1 MHDVSPY
8 YHRRYQELSLH
19 PLYESIENTDQL
31 RIFMQHHVFAVW
43 DFMSLIKAMQGFI
56 APVTIPWVP
65 PENSRY
71 VRLINHLVLDEESD
85 HSLVDQQQSVYCSH
99 YESYCN
105 AMSEIGADTSQIE
118 SFIDTTKTR
127 GIDAALND
135 SDIPASAKAFVG
147 FTFDVIRS
155 HQPHLVAGVLAYGR
169 EMLIPRLFQ
178 HLLMMPDVTQDS
190 TPMLHAYLVRHIE
203 LDELDHGPLTVN
215 MVQALCGDD
224 PVKVA
229 QVKNIA
235 EQAVDARLRFW
246 DGIYDAL
253 H

>member
-1 MHDVSPY
+1 MYDLSAY
-8 YHRRYQELSLH
+8 YHRRYEELSLH
-19 PLYESIENTDQL
+19 PLYGAIESIDEL
-31 RIFMQHHVFAVW
+31 KIFMQHHVFAVW

-85 HSLVDQQQSVYCSH
+85 HSLVDQHQSLYCSH

-105 AMSEIGADTSQIE
+105 AMIEIGADTGQIE
-118 SFIDTTKTR
+118 AFIDTTNTC

-155 HQPHLVAGVLAYGR
+155 KQPHLVAGVLAYGR

-178 HLLMMPDVTQDS
+178 HLLMMPDVTQDR
-190 TPMLHAYLVRHIE
+190 TPILYAYLVRHIE
-203 LDELDHGPLTVN
+203 LDEHDHGPLTVS
-215 MVQALCGDD
+215 MVNALCEND
-224 PVKVA
+224 PVKIAEVR
-229 QVKNIA
+229 KIA
-235 EQAVDARLRFW
+235 EQAVDARLSFW
-246 DGIYDAL
+246 DGIYEAL